1 MGLIG
6 DARTCTEYLALI
18 SADVAVWWGAPPVE
32 YKLSADFTT
41 DGLYLGEEFRLMEAP
56 VPLVDD
62 EAFPT
67 PAEED
72 GEELKPG
79 L

>member
-1 MGLIG
+1 M
-6 DARTCTEYLALI
+6 
-18 SADVAVWWGAPPVE
+18 SADVAVWWWVGGIPVE
-32 YKLSADFTT
+32 YKLSADLMEE
-41 DGLYLGEEFRLMEAP
+41 LYLGDEDKLTEVP
-56 VPLVDD
+56 PLVDD
-62 EAFPT
+62 EALAA

>member
-1 MGLIG
+1 MG

-18 SADVAVWWGAPPVE
+18 SADDAVWWCGGGIPPPVE
-32 YKLSADFTT
+32 YKLSADLT
-41 DGLYLGEEFRLMEAP
+41 DALYLGEEIELIEVPP
-56 VPLVDD
+56 VVDD
-62 EAFPT
+62 EALAA

>member
-1 MGLIG
+1 L
-6 DARTCTEYLALI
+6 
-18 SADVAVWWGAPPVE
+18 
-32 YKLSADFTT
+32 T
-41 DGLYLGEEFRLMEAP
+41 DGLYLGEAVKLIE
-56 VPLVDD
+56 VPPFEVPD
-62 EAFPT
+62 EALAA

>member
-1 MGLIG
+1 MGE
-6 DARTCTEYLALI
+6 ARTCTEYLALI
-18 SADVAVWWGAPPVE
+18 SAEVAVWWWEGPDE
-32 YKLSADFTT
+32 YKLSFDLM
-41 DGLYLGEEFRLMEAP
+41 DELYLGDEDKLTEVP
-56 VPLVDD
+56 PLVDD
-62 EAFPT
+62 EALAA

>member
-1 MGLIG
+1 ML
-6 DARTCTEYLALI
+6 
-18 SADVAVWWGAPPVE
+18 PVE
-32 YKLSADFTT
+32 YRFSADLT
-41 DGLYLGEEFRLMEAP
+41 DGLYLGEAVKLIE
-56 VPLVDD
+56 VPPFVDDD
-62 EAFPT
+62 EALAA

>member
-1 MGLIG
+1 MG

-18 SADVAVWWGAPPVE
+18 SAEVAVCRCVGGIPPVE
-32 YKLSADFTT
+32 YKFSADLT
-41 DGLYLGEEFRLMEAP
+41 DGLYLGEAVKLIE
-56 VPLVDD
+56 VPPFVDDD
-62 EAFPT
+62 EALAA
-67 PAEED
+67 PAEDD

>member
-1 MGLIG
+1 MG
-6 DARTCTEYLALI
+6 DALTWTEYFALI
-18 SADVAVWWGAPPVE
+18 SAEVAVWCWWIGLLPPPVE
-32 YKLSADFTT
+32 YKFSADLT
-41 DGLYLGEEFRLMEAP
+41 DALYLGEEVKLIEVP
-56 VPLVDD
+56 PLVDD
-62 EAFPT
+62 EAFAA